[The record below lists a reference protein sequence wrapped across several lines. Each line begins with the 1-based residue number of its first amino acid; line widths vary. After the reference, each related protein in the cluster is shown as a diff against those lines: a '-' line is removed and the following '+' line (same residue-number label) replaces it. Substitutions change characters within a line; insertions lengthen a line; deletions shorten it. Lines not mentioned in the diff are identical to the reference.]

1 MDWRVAALLTVFFW
15 GAQAVV
21 LKAVLGKVS
30 WTEVLYVLWVAAVVS
45 GAVLLLI
52 FGAPHVDL
60 RYVPWIL
67 LFGVLGALG
76 YVSFTYA
83 LERGPAVTVVP
94 LTSLNVAFAVFLS
107 VVLLNE
113 EITLTRT
120 VGLLLAIAAA
130 VLLSL

>member
-21 LKAVLGKVS
+21 LKAVLAKAS
-30 WTEVLYVLWVAAVVS
+30 WNEVLYVLWIAAVLA
-45 GAVLLLI
+45 GGVLLLI
-52 FGAPHVDL
+52 FGAPRVDL
-60 RYVPWIL
+60 HYVPWIL
-67 LFGVLGALG
+67 LFGALGALG

-107 VVLLNE
+107 VVFLHE

-120 VGLLLAIAAA
+120 MGLLLAIAAA